1 MHYLSELMN
10 AYCRERSIDDGVLVS
25 PRRTGEIISHRTTFV
40 AVVLKIKHPEAL
52 NDINRKNPHGLV
64 SGLSA
69 VLGPGKSGISKLLKN
84 ARSFYKTYSGFKN
97 EVDTL
102 ERCINAA

>member
-10 AYCRERSIDDGVLVS
+10 AYCREKAIDDGVLVS
-25 PRRTGEIISHRTTFV
+25 PRRTGEIISHRTTFA

-52 NDINRKNPHGLV
+52 KDTDQKNPRGLV
-64 SGLSA
+64 SDLSE
-69 VLGPGKSGISKLLKN
+69 VLGPGKSGLSKLLKN
-84 ARSFYKTYSGFKN
+84 ARFYYKTYAVFKN

-102 ERCINAA
+102 ERCINVA